1 MGCSGDHRRKKVSG
15 ELWAGGT
22 GHIALLWVGSQ
33 PWGLRAASQGSKPPE
48 KPAHRPLKEGPRAPT
63 PAVLK
68 PPEGARGWGW
78 QGGTRAA
85 VTRSGWSW
93 MGPDRGCGPGAS
105 WGFRGG
111 TGPPRWRVREGR
123 RGGRAGS
130 QGWASAGLG
139 AARGAVRARPGVGGA
154 RGPGGGAG
162 AAGRGRPPGAG
173 CPVRGQPRVQ
183 ARRGA
188 VPAPWAAVPR
198 AGSSASPAGVWRP
211 CSGPGGGGPGAL
223 GGPGAV
229 RRS

>member
-1 MGCSGDHRRKKVSG
+1 
-15 ELWAGGT
+15 
-22 GHIALLWVGSQ
+22 
-33 PWGLRAASQGSKPPE
+33 
-48 KPAHRPLKEGPRAPT
+48 
-63 PAVLK
+63 
-68 PPEGARGWGW
+68 
-78 QGGTRAA
+78 
-85 VTRSGWSW
+85 

-183 ARRGA
+183 ACRGA

-211 CSGPGGGGPGAL
+211 CSGPGGGVPAHWGVRGLFAAPNLLTGSAPAWGP
-223 GGPGAV
+223 PGRGCPEV
-229 RRS
+229 LRFP